1 MKSKISWWFNSIPF
15 RKKTALLLTLVLA
28 VSMLVFSVV
37 IEHYVADL
45 LIDRTVVQLDNTLFK
60 MEDNLSQM
68 TAEIELLS
76 EELQANEQ
84 IAAYISAEF
93 SNPEESKILS
103 DELRT
108 ALSPVLKANGSISS
122 IYIIRPNAVSLR
134 VGDVFD
140 FSWAAIHLTSY
151 YRMADERRQ
160 GFWLYDQSL
169 TYHLTT
175 QNEKVISYIQPYI
188 SENGEIQALQ
198 FINVKAQKLSG
209 TLEPKDD
216 ALQSSFAV
224 ISMDGSNIAFTSN
237 SFLTVFTARLPYVD
251 KVLQGYTG
259 FRFGLENREYL
270 VDAVYSETC
279 KWYVLGFTDMDYIY
293 GPLKKLNL
301 MFILSAAI
309 LIAAAALTSIVL
321 ANIECRTLTELSR
334 KMDGIKHGDVY
345 EHAEIRGMDE
355 ANTLSIHFNEMVDR
369 LENMIDQLAAEK
381 NLKMKTELN
390 ALQEQIN
397 PHFLYNLLETINYR
411 AKQSGDD
418 ELNRTIIA
426 LADFLRLSVNKG
438 KNYMRLE
445 QELSCVKNYVYLQS
459 MRGIATFQVDY
470 EIEPGTEQA
479 MVLKLCIQPLVE
491 NAIIHGFQSGRKD
504 CQIHICVRRLGDELY
519 IQVRDNGS
527 GIHQQRLDQINRILQ
542 SGRYPSMNVYG
553 IYNVNRRI
561 KLYYGE
567 RFGLHLESEEGC
579 YTCATL
585 RMQYLEEVDDGEA

>member
-259 FRFGLENREYL
+259 FRFGLENR
-270 VDAVYSETC
+270 ST
-279 KWYVLGFTDMDYIY
+279 W
-293 GPLKKLNL
+293 
-301 MFILSAAI
+301 
-309 LIAAAALTSIVL
+309 
-321 ANIECRTLTELSR
+321 
-334 KMDGIKHGDVY
+334 
-345 EHAEIRGMDE
+345 
-355 ANTLSIHFNEMVDR
+355 
-369 LENMIDQLAAEK
+369 
-381 NLKMKTELN
+381 
-390 ALQEQIN
+390 
-397 PHFLYNLLETINYR
+397 
-411 AKQSGDD
+411 
-418 ELNRTIIA
+418 
-426 LADFLRLSVNKG
+426 
-438 KNYMRLE
+438 
-445 QELSCVKNYVYLQS
+445 
-459 MRGIATFQVDY
+459 
-470 EIEPGTEQA
+470 
-479 MVLKLCIQPLVE
+479 
-491 NAIIHGFQSGRKD
+491 
-504 CQIHICVRRLGDELY
+504 
-519 IQVRDNGS
+519 
-527 GIHQQRLDQINRILQ
+527 
-542 SGRYPSMNVYG
+542 
-553 IYNVNRRI
+553 
-561 KLYYGE
+561 
-567 RFGLHLESEEGC
+567 
-579 YTCATL
+579 
-585 RMQYLEEVDDGEA
+585 